1 METILESPNHNR
13 STAFI
18 FPGQGSQHIGMGR
31 ELYDNFAE
39 ARETF
44 AEADDALGEKLSAI
58 CFSGSPEELN
68 QTANTQPA
76 ILTVSIAAYRVLS
89 RKLDLRPVMAAGHSL
104 GEYSALVAAGT
115 LSFADAI
122 RIVRARGR
130 FMQSAVPVGL
140 GTMAAVMGI
149 KAQQIIEI
157 CNESSNPAQDKIV
170 EPANFNCPGQIV
182 ISGHVPAI
190 MEAGEKAQQ
199 AGASRVVKLPVS
211 APFHCSLMR
220 PAAEKLAERF
230 ADVQVR
236 EPAIPII
243 SNVDAETNYHID
255 SVRHLLIKQVSS
267 AVRWEESMQLAV
279 SQGVTRVIELGPGRV
294 LSGLMR
300 RINRQIKTMNLAT
313 CQDLDDIIENCA

>member
-1 METILESPNHNR
+1 MESNNHK
-13 STAFI
+13 TAFI
-18 FPGQGSQHIGMGR
+18 FPGQGSQHIGMGK
-31 ELYDNFAE
+31 ELYDNFPE

-44 AEADDALGEKLSAI
+44 AEANEALGEDLTKI

-76 ILTVSIAAYRVLS
+76 ILASSIAAYRVLS
-89 RKLDLRPVMAAGHSL
+89 RKLGLKPVVAAGHSL
-104 GEYSALVAAGT
+104 GEYSALVAAGSI
-115 LSFADAI
+115 SFFDAV
-122 RIVRARGR
+122 RIVRARGN

-140 GTMAAVMGI
+140 GTMAAVMGM
-149 KAQQIIEI
+149 KPQQIVDI
-157 CNESSNPAQDKIV
+157 CDQSSNLGKEQIV
-170 EPANFNCPGQIV
+170 EPANYNCPGQIV

-220 PAAEKLAERF
+220 PAAEKLADHF
-230 ADVQVR
+230 ADVKIN
-236 EPAIPII
+236 EPTIPII
-243 SNVDAETNYHID
+243 SNVDAEANYD
-255 SVRHLLIKQVSS
+255 VGSVRRLLVQQVSS

-279 SQGVTRVIELGPGRV
+279 NQGVTQVIELGPGRV

-300 RINRQIKTMNLAT
+300 RINRQIKTLNLAT
-313 CQDLDDIIENCA
+313 SQDLDRIVESYA